1 MTLGEVFLESI
12 WSGVITEREVA
23 WVTAHQDAFER
34 HEEAVAIRL
43 GRLIDEGRIN
53 LGCRI
58 PSCVLH
64 HNLVRNT
71 WIEPLGRRRHRSPAS
86 PQILFTHD

>member
-1 MTLGEVFLESI
+1 MTLGEVFLESVR
-12 WSGVITEREVA
+12 SGVITEREVA
-23 WVTAHQDAFER
+23 WVTAHQDSFAR

-43 GRLIDEGRIN
+43 GRLMDEGRIN

-58 PSCVLH
+58 PSVVLH
-64 HNLVRNT
+64 HTLVRNH

-86 PQILFTHD
+86 PQIRLANH